1 MNRSSSGT
9 ERILTRSFRMVVAR
23 TYTHTYTH
31 TRRGASVPVMNSTI
45 TAQFHMTASFL
56 NN

>member
-23 TYTHTYTH
+23 TYTH